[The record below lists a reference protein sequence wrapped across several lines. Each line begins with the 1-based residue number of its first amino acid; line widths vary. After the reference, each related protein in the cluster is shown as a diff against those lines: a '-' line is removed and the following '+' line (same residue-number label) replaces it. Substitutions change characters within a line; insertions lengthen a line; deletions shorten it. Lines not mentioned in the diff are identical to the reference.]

1 EQDPDRFV
9 WVFVFTMAMLLA
21 PKVMGFVATMLDR
34 DMRCGCGGAWRAF
47 VGMLLETLLAALM
60 APVTMYVQS
69 RGVAEVLA
77 GRDSGWESQ
86 RRDDGSLPFSSL
98 LRSYGGL
105 SLLGV
110 LAGAMAYFV
119 SPALAA
125 WMSPVILG
133 LVLSIP
139 IVMLTSARAP
149 GQWLRRR
156 RIFCTP
162 EELAP
167 PEVLVRASELRA
179 KQGEAPGAEIGR

>member
-1 EQDPDRFV
+1 
-9 WVFVFTMAMLLA
+9 
-21 PKVMGFVATMLDR
+21 
-34 DMRCGCGGAWRAF
+34 
-47 VGMLLETLLAALM
+47 MLLETLLAALM

-77 GRDSGWESQ
+77 GKDSGWESQ
-86 RRDDGSLPFSSL
+86 RRDDGSLPFAGL

-105 SLLGV
+105 SLFGV
-110 LAGAMAYFV
+110 LAGGMAYMV
-119 SPALAA
+119 SPGLAA
-125 WMSPVILG
+125 WMAPVILG

-139 IVMLTSARAP
+139 IVVLTSARAP

-167 PEVLVRASELRA
+167 PAVLVRASALRTGQVERA
-179 KQGEAPGAEIGR
+179 RD